1 MFFFDPMYFLFM
13 IPPLIF
19 MLYAQ
24 AKVNST
30 FKKYSAVANSQRLT
44 GVAAAERLLRAN
56 GLANVKVE
64 MVEGRLGDHYD
75 PTKKVLRLSS
85 GVANSASVAALGV
98 VAHEVGHAV
107 QDKTGYAFMK
117 FRTSFVPAANLGS
130 TLGYI
135 LVILGIIIYAFS
147 RLEFGFSIALF
158 GVLLFSLAVI
168 FSLITL
174 PVEYNAS
181 SRARQMLQST
191 GLVSVQELGSH
202 PSGIGPALLLGI
214 CAAGHARQELN
225 PLLLLFIVSPPL
237 VDSASLTV

>member
-24 AKVNST
+24 SKVNST
-30 FKKYSAVANSQRLT
+30 FKKYSSVTNSQRLT
-44 GVAAAERLLRAN
+44 GAAAAERLLRAN
-56 GLANVKVE
+56 GLTNVKVE
-64 MVEGRLGDHYD
+64 GVESRLGDHYD
-75 PTKKVLRLSS
+75 LGKKVLRLSPN
-85 GVANSASVAALGV
+85 VANSASVAALGV

-135 LVILGIIIYAFS
+135 FVILGVLIYAFS
-147 RLEFGFSIALF
+147 RIEFGFSIALF

-191 GLVSVQELGSH
+191 GLVSVQELDGASAVL
-202 PSGIGPALLLGI
+202 SAAALTYV
-214 CAAGHARQELN
+214 AATLQALAQ
-225 PLLLLFIVSPPL
+225 LFYWIFML
-237 VDSASLTV
+237 MGMRGRD